1 MSLADASNHDP
12 QLEPDD
18 EPRPRA
24 WTVAERRRLYSAG
37 LSSSPTGLLLES
49 GAALRFDREG
59 YECLID
65 LQLLRHEDRTELI
78 AGEVLE
84 VSPQKSPHATAVLLA
99 AGELTAK
106 LPAGYHVR
114 QQLPLAL
121 SPDSEP
127 EPDVAV
133 VGGAVRDF
141 ARGHP
146 SRAVLV
152 VEVSDRT
159 LTFDRSTKAGLYAE
173 AGIDEYWIVDLRN
186 RRLEVRRDPTA
197 GAPVHGGACYRTVLV
212 YRPGE
217 TVSPSSFPEIAI
229 AITDLLP

>member
-1 MSLADASNHDP
+1 MSLADASNYYP

-18 EPRPRA
+18 EPRPRF

-37 LSSSPTGLLLES
+37 LSSSPGELLSES
-49 GAALRFDREG
+49 DEAVRFERQD
-59 YECLID
+59 YERLTD
-65 LQLLRHEDRTELI
+65 LQLLRNDDRTELI

-84 VSPQKSPHATAVLLA
+84 MSPQKSPHATAVLLVS
-99 AGELTAK
+99 GELSTK
-106 LPAGYHVR
+106 LPGGYHVR

-121 SPDSEP
+121 TTDSEP
-127 EPDVAV
+127 EPDEAV
-133 VGGAVRDF
+133 VHGAVRDF
-141 ARGHP
+141 AREHP
-146 SRAVLV
+146 SGAVLV

-159 LTFDRSTKAGLYAE
+159 LTFDRSVKASLYAV

-186 RRLEVRRDPTA
+186 RRLEVRREPVT
-197 GAPVHGGACYRTVLV
+197 GAQGRGGASYSAVLV